1 MNSYFINQIINDA
14 LSKNFTR
21 SIFYAK
27 KGDYTHKYSLHKNT
41 KSYKNKERNR
51 IHELYVLERQRNPKS
66 VDIQNIT
73 LKT

>member
-1 MNSYFINQIINDA
+1 MLLVKTLLGVF
-14 LSKNFTR
+14 
-21 SIFYAK
+21 FYAK
-27 KGDYTHKYSLHKNT
+27 KGDYTHKYSLHRNT

-51 IHELYVLERQRNPKS
+51 IHELYVLERQRTPKS